1 MEMYDS
7 LLSYQIDLVN
17 PLKKE
22 PFCLTCGEDL
32 EEKYIEGTWK
42 CDNCRKDKFQKMLR
56 KQRQNFPQG
65 D

>member
-7 LLSYQIDLVN
+7 LISYQVNLVN

-32 EEKYIEGTWK
+32 EEKYVEGTWK
-42 CDNCRKDKFQKMLR
+42 CEKCRKDKFAKMLK
-56 KQRQNFPQG
+56 KQKEIHSQS